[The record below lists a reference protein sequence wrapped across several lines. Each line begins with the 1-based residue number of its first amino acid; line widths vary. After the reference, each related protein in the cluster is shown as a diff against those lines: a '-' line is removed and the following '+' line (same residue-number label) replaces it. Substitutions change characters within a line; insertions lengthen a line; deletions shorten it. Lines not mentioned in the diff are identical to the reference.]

1 MGPVYS
7 LKMFHHEI
15 SPSRDFPS
23 HNSAVVYIV
32 FTIVDDLTTLFT
44 LVGGSEHVL

>member
-1 MGPVYS
+1 
-7 LKMFHHEI
+7 MFHHEI
-15 SPSRDFPS
+15 SPSRDFPP
-23 HNSAVVYIV
+23 HNSAVVYTV